1 MELSKYSM
9 FIQCIF
15 LRLHRGSDMSPVNI
29 LYSYVSYTNLSG
41 SNIV

>member
-15 LRLHRGSDMSPVNI
+15 LMFTQGKWYVTSKYTKFLCFLHQ
-29 LYSYVSYTNLSG
+29 SG